1 MRPKK
6 KNTLPRGKPPF
17 GRALDSAKALLA
29 SKIAKREKAI
39 ATLQHLNIDIPNL
52 ERTIRA
58 LEAQLGEKGVM
69 PNATGRTTETSIQ
82 STRSVLTGDHRAETS
97 DSSPIL
103 DVEIPPE
110 IRAQLPPEDFSKF
123 GSHYAKEEPGT
134 EEFLPPIDGK
144 PVIPEGKK

>member
-52 ERTIRA
+52 ERTIKA

-69 PNATGRTTETSIQ
+69 PNALQ

-97 DSSPIL
+97 DSNLIL

>member
-69 PNATGRTTETSIQ
+69 PNASPEQRSRSEQ
-82 STRSVLTGDHRAETS
+82 SNNRDVTGDHRAATS
-97 DSSPIL
+97 DSSLIL

-123 GSHYAKEEPGT
+123 GSHYGKEAPET

-144 PVIPEGKK
+144 PVIPEKK